1 MKRLVVIM
9 LPLGALAVLAAGDQE
24 ELIWQEGKWVRPAA
38 PAKGTPAGELGIL
51 RRDFDRKRYA
61 AVVRT
66 AKSFQKRHRGDP
78 LLEEIFCLAGDAE
91 LHRGRHWQA
100 YKWYDRQLRAFPNG
114 KRVERTL
121 ERQMR
126 VAEAFLAGKRRR
138 VLLFFSLSAEEEGIE
153 ILERVAALAP
163 STSRAETALLA
174 IADHYYGKR
183 KWGMAADSCEKFL
196 EVYPKS
202 PRAGHAEL
210 RLAEAL
216 WRSYRGPLWDD
227 TPLIE
232 AEQRYRTFVEHHP
245 AAAQQANVPEILKEI
260 YAQRARKPYEIGRF
274 YVRTGHPVAAA
285 YYFRLVGKEYAD
297 TRWAREAQA
306 LLFKLRPSGA
316 PREPAR
322 AGKGLD
328 RTAQEAES
336 GRGKKEARQ

>member
-1 MKRLVVIM
+1 MKPLAVIL
-9 LPLGALAVLAAGDQE
+9 LPLGALTVLAAGDQK

-61 AVVRT
+61 AVARK
-66 AKSFQKRHRGDP
+66 AKGFQKRHRGHP
-78 LLEEIFCLAGDAE
+78 LLEEVFCLAGDAE
-91 LHRGRHWQA
+91 MRRGRYWQA
-100 YKWYDRQLRAFPNG
+100 YKWYDKQLRAFPKG

-126 VAEAFLAGKRRR
+126 IAEAFLAGKKRR
-138 VLLFFSLSAEEEGIE
+138 VLLFLPLSAEDEGIE

-163 STSRAETALLA
+163 RTPRAETALLA
-174 IADHYYGKR
+174 IADHHYGKR
-183 KWGMAADSCEKFL
+183 KWAKAADWYERFL

-210 RLAEAL
+210 RLAEVL

-227 TPLIE
+227 TPLVE
-232 AEQRYRTFVEHHP
+232 AEQRYRTFVDRHP
-245 AAAQQANVPEILKEI
+245 AAAQRANVPDILKEI
-260 YAQRARKPYEIGRF
+260 HAQRARKPYEIGRF
-274 YVRTGHPVAAA
+274 YVRAGQPGAAA

-306 LLFKLRPSGA
+306 LLYRLGSSGA
-316 PREPAR
+316 SKEPAP
-322 AGKGLD
+322 AGKRMG

-336 GRGKKEARQ
+336 GPGMEEARQ